1 MPFLIHDFIKP
12 LLAQPVAV
20 LGGGVSGR
28 AVMVLLEKLG
38 AQGALF
44 DERQEGARREFTEA
58 DARAHRLV
66 VFSPGFV
73 PAHPWLETARAAG
86 CECLGELDFA
96 ALFWRGTIIAIT
108 GTNGKTTLTEFLT
121 HALQSTKRHAGA
133 TGNVGH
139 PFSALV
145 AEREGGVFD
154 EIAVCEVSSFQAE
167 VFKYFRADSAFW
179 INIAEDH
186 LERHPGMAA
195 YFEAKWRLFDRTVG
209 GVMLAGSS
217 VRRFA
222 ESCGRVLPPDA
233 CVETEGQPADV
244 LLRGTVFEHYPQRE
258 NFLMAAAWWHRA
270 GLPETALYEAARS
283 FRPARHRLS
292 RVAERGGVTWWNDS
306 KATNFHA
313 VEGALTRF
321 TAPVLLIAGGKS
333 KGGDIAAFV
342 ARIAPRVKHAF
353 LIGDTAPVL
362 AAACRARGVPHTSC
376 ATLAYAVQQAAE
388 NAAGGDAVLLSPGFA
403 SFDMFRSYQD
413 RGDQFEQLVR
423 DLPAP
428 SISN

>member
-1 MPFLIHDFIKP
+1 MPFLIPDLIKP

-20 LGGGVSGR
+20 MGGGVSGR
-28 AVMVLLEKLG
+28 AVLALLGKLG

-44 DERQEGARREFTEA
+44 DEHREDARREFTEA

-73 PAHPWLETARAAG
+73 PAHPWLETARAVG

-96 ALFWRGTIIAIT
+96 ALFWRGTIIAVT

-121 HALQSTKRHAGA
+121 HALQGTKRHAGA

-270 GLPETALYEAARS
+270 GLPESALYEAARG
-283 FRPARHRLS
+283 FRPARHRLAL
-292 RVAERGGVTWWNDS
+292 VAERAGVTWWNDS

-313 VEGALTRF
+313 VEGALARF
-321 TAPVLLIAGGKS
+321 AAPVLLIAGGKS

-342 ARIAPRVKHAF
+342 ARIAPRVRHAF
-353 LIGDTAPVL
+353 LIGDTAPAL
-362 AAACRARGVPHTSC
+362 AAACRARGVPHTLC
-376 ATLAYAVQQAAE
+376 ATLAQAVRRAAE
-388 NAAGGDAVLLSPGFA
+388 NASGGDAVLLSPGFA
-403 SFDMFRSYQD
+403 SFDLFHGYQD
-413 RGDQFEQLVR
+413 RGDQFEHLVR
-423 DLPAP
+423 ELPAL
-428 SISN
+428 STSN